1 MDFKKN
7 KITVILAIL
16 LIVAVGYIAVGKI
29 AESRQETY
37 NQYFN
42 AGVQQGQ
49 LSALDAILTSINSEG
64 FVQITVPIS
73 ENQTGTLTL
82 VPFQPEE
89 QSEQPK
95 TTTVRKASSK

>member
-1 MDFKKN
+1 MNLQKN
-7 KITVILAIL
+7 KITVILAVL
-16 LIVAVGYIAVGKI
+16 LIVAIGYIAVGKI

-49 LSALDAILTSINSEG
+49 LNALQSILTSLDSTG
-64 FVQITVPIS
+64 SVQITIPIN
-73 ENQTGTLTL
+73 ETQTGTITL
-82 VPFQPEE
+82 VPFQPE
-89 QSEQPK
+89 EQPK